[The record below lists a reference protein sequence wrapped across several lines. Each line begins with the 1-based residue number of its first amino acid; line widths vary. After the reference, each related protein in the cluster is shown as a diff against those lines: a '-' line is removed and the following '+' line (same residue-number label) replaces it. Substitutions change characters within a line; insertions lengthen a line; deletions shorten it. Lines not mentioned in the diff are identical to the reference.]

1 MMDYVR
7 ELPDDVE
14 LSPYLKERSNGYL
27 RVQHSGKSYYIPLTK
42 EMKKVFKIS
51 RKKDTLMFGKTETQ
65 FSDMVSVI
73 IDAVYLQVRDTVGSE
88 VKSSIMDEI
97 KNRIDNL
104 LAPKLGKE
112 IDDRLNRKLLPGEEN
127 KYENT

>member
-1 MMDYVR
+1 
-7 ELPDDVE
+7 
-14 LSPYLKERSNGYL
+14 
-27 RVQHSGKSYYIPLTK
+27 
-42 EMKKVFKIS
+42 
-51 RKKDTLMFGKTETQ
+51 MFGKTETQ